1 MENINIK
8 ELDEFLQ
15 KSDKANFMQ
24 SPNWANV
31 KNDWKK
37 EYIIVRD
44 KENNIKGAMIV
55 LLRKIPLVNRYI
67 MYAPRGFTCDIYD
80 KETIKE
86 LTDEAKKVADK
97 YKAFIFRLD
106 PDVLQEDE
114 KFKDIIGEL
123 GYKTKSDI
131 KDITDVIQ
139 PKYVFRLDLRNKTEE
154 EVIKSFESKTRYN
167 ARLAAK
173 KGIKIETGTRED
185 LKIFYEIMKE
195 TGQRDNFHIRPLEYF
210 EKVYDEM
217 GENNV
222 KLLVSS
228 YEGEYLSSIFLIK
241 YGNKVWFL
249 YGGSNSKHR
258 NLMPNHSIQW
268 EGIKWAIENKCDWY
282 DFRGVSGFKDEND
295 PQHGVYRFKKGF
307 NPVFM
312 EFIDEMYIVYR
323 PITNWLFN
331 LANKFR
337 RKVK

>member
-1 MENINIK
+1 MEDINIK

-15 KSDKANFMQ
+15 KSEKSNFMQ

-44 KENNIKGAMIV
+44 KENKIKGAMIV
-55 LLRKIPLVNRYI
+55 LLRKIPMVNRYI

-86 LTDEAKKVADK
+86 LTEKAKEVAKK
-97 YKAFIFRLD
+97 YKAVIFRLD
-106 PDVLQEDE
+106 PDILQEDE
-114 KFKDIIGEL
+114 KFKEIAKEL
-123 GYKTKSDI
+123 GYKKKSNI

-139 PKYVFRLDLRNKTEE
+139 PKYVFRLDLKNKTEE

-173 KGIKIETGTRED
+173 KGIKIESGTRDD
-185 LKIFYEIMKE
+185 LKIFYDIMKE
-195 TGQRDNFHIRPLEYF
+195 TGKRDNFFIRPLEYF
-210 EKVYDEM
+210 EKIYDEM
-217 GENNV
+217 GQDNV
-222 KLLVSS
+222 KLLISS
-228 YEGEYLSSIFLIK
+228 YEGEYLSAIFLIK

-249 YGGSNSKHR
+249 YGGSTTKHR

-268 EGIKWAIENKCDWY
+268 EGIKWAIQNKCDWY
-282 DFRGVSGFKDEND
+282 DFRGVSGFKDEKD

-323 PITNWLFN
+323 PITNMFFN
-331 LANKFR
+331 IAQKFR
-337 RKVK
+337 KKVK